1 MGLPT
6 HIFSLF
12 FLATASIFLP
22 VQGSGGSGHWAFRP
36 IERPQIPD
44 QGKGGAAQPI
54 DAFILERLESGGL
67 ELSPPATPQTLL
79 RRLHLDLTGLLP
91 SPAEVSDF
99 LASWGDDP
107 DRAYERKVDD
117 LLASPHFGERWA
129 RSWLD
134 LARYA
139 DSDGYLGDTMRPW
152 SWVYRDWV
160 IDSIN
165 RDQPFDR
172 FSIEQLAGDLIPG
185 ATEAQKIATG
195 FHRNNLKNT
204 EAGADRELD
213 RTKRIVDRVATT
225 GTAWLALSLA
235 CAECHDHKHDPISQ
249 EEFFQLYAFFNNSDD
264 VDISVRIGDEWN
276 AYEKKLEDW
285 ERELVQLENDL
296 SGYRKKLPRDMG
308 LPGTKWTTL
317 RPDKMEGAS
326 TDLKLLD
333 DQSVVASGSKVPS
346 TVSYFLEVPI
356 EEERRVTGF
365 RIEAIGEFGEGRVS
379 GNPAGRGKDGEFVL
393 SMFFP
398 DLIVGGKAK
407 RLKLSS
413 VRASQSDKGDH
424 ENLGETI
431 LPTNRGWRIATHPYR
446 THIAV
451 FELSEPA
458 VLPVGSRL
466 KFSLGNKAGGGAVLR
481 RFRISATGDDAPLD
495 FAIAPID
502 ETYERLRLPVERH
515 LAKRPAKPST
525 RAQAVSEVRGDER
538 RTSYVHIRGDY
549 QRRGDEVNPGT
560 PAVLHPFSEESHDR
574 LGFAHWLFDP
584 RNPLT
589 ARVTVNQIWQELFG
603 VGIVP
608 TSDDFG
614 TYGASP
620 THPELLDWLASEFRD
635 SGWSRKSLIRT
646 IVLSSTYRQS
656 SKNVRPDLSN
666 ELLWRQNSFRL
677 PADSVRD
684 AHLVASG
691 LFSNS
696 IGGPGIRPPLPGF
709 VTAVGRS
716 VKWPVSQG
724 DERYRRGLY
733 IVLKRTVLY
742 PMLTSFDAPDTSA
755 ACSRRERTNTPMQA
769 LTLLNDPVF
778 FECAEQL
785 GKDAAI
791 RASVDES
798 LNWMFQACLNRSP
811 DAVEL
816 NALRKAHDS
825 FLGESRD
832 SELAMIATARV
843 IMNLDEF
850 ITRD

>member
-1 MGLPT
+1 MGFST
-6 HIFSLF
+6 HSFSLF
-12 FLATASIFLP
+12 FIAAAFITLP
-22 VQGSGGSGHWAFRP
+22 ARGGDRSDHWAFRP
-36 IERPQIPD
+36 VERPGIPD
-44 QGKGGAAQPI
+44 QGDAGSCHPI
-54 DAFILERLESGGL
+54 DSFVVARLVDQGL
-67 ELSPPATPQTLL
+67 ELSPSANPQTLL

-91 SPAEVSDF
+91 SPGEVADF
-99 LASWGDDP
+99 LASWDDDP
-107 DRAYERKVDD
+107 DLAYERKVDE

-129 RSWLD
+129 RPWLD

-165 RDQPFDR
+165 RDQPYDR

-185 ATEAQKIATG
+185 ATEAQRIATG

-264 VDISVRIGDEWN
+264 VDISVRIGDEWD
-276 AYEKKLEDW
+276 AYEKRLKSWEIRLE
-285 ERELVQLENDL
+285 ELENEL
-296 SGYRKKLPRDMG
+296 AGYLEKPRENELPKTEWKS
-308 LPGTKWTTL
+308 LL
-317 RPDKMEGAS
+317 PDKMEAAS
-326 TDLKLLD
+326 TDLKLLED
-333 DQSVVASGSKVPS
+333 HSVVASGSKVPA
-346 TVSYFLEVPI
+346 TVTYFLEVPI
-356 EEERRVTGF
+356 DKEWRITGL

-379 GNPAGRGKDGEFVL
+379 GEPAGRGEGGEFVL

-407 RLKLSS
+407 RIKLSS
-413 VRASQSDKGDH
+413 VRASQSDGGEH
-424 ENLGETI
+424 ENLAETI
-431 LPTNRGWRIATHPYR
+431 LPTNGGWRIARHPYR
-446 THIAV
+446 THAAV
-451 FELSEPA
+451 FELAEPV
-458 VLPVGSRL
+458 VLPAGSRL

-481 RFRISATGDDAPLD
+481 RFRLSATGDTGPLD
-495 FAIAPID
+495 PAIAPGD
-502 ETYERLRLPVERH
+502 PSFESLRLPLERH
-515 LAKRPAKPST
+515 LGDRPARPPT
-525 RAQAVSEVRGDER
+525 RAQAVAERQGDSR
-538 RTSYVHIRGDY
+538 RTSFVHVRGDY
-549 QRRGDEVNPGT
+549 QRRGNEVVPGT
-560 PAVLHPFSEESHDR
+560 PVVLHPFTAEKRDR
-574 LGFAHWLFDP
+574 LALAHWLFDP
-584 RNPLT
+584 GNPLT
-589 ARVTVNQIWQELFG
+589 ARVAVNQVWQELFG

-614 TYGASP
+614 TYGSPP
-620 THPELLDWLASEFRD
+620 THPELLDWLACEFRER
-635 SGWSRKSLIRT
+635 GWSRKSLIRS

-656 SKNVRPDLSN
+656 SRNTRPDLSN
-666 ELLWRQNSFRL
+666 ELLWRQNAFRL

-684 AHLVASG
+684 VHLVASG

-724 DERYRRGLY
+724 DERFRRGLY

-778 FECAEQL
+778 FECAERL
-785 GKDAAI
+785 GKDALTGDD
-791 RASVDES
+791 VEES
-798 LNWMFQACLNRSP
+798 LVWMFRACLNRRP
-811 DAVEL
+811 EAVEL
-816 NALRKAHDS
+816 KGLREAHDS
-825 FLGESRD
+825 FLGLSRD
-832 SELAMIATARV
+832 PEMAMIATARV